1 MSKYLST
8 PGVADKIPSIN
19 GPVLKAVPPNSRKGF
34 YLQPWHLNFSE
45 NAKCGKFPSNVAM
58 RLHLPSFLNRGF
70 EGDREPLEVR
80 FDQPDLELFSVM
92 YVDGHTKGVCIQAI
106 FGLLAHCAVEPHEVE
121 EDPQFCAVV
130 ALLDAELKMHCKS
143 ASSEFDYKKL
153 SFILEARGVLQEQQ
167 IERAQSRIQPAFRQ
181 SITAGFN
188 LSLEA
193 DQVAHR
199 RHLVAASGDTQR
211 ARAALGAAS
220 IGVFHVDE
228 SHCPIYGMQKSG
240 AGIEAEADAD
250 SSGALSAKLE
260 PWLQSTLGGLNQ
272 GIRRSDNES
281 IIGYVNYVAAGVVS
295 SFKQHFALQQVTGL
309 CHSNPRTFLAVLVL
323 PNRAGDLR
331 STAKPLHS
339 G

>member
-1 MSKYLST
+1 M
-8 PGVADKIPSIN
+8 
-19 GPVLKAVPPNSRKGF
+19 
-34 YLQPWHLNFSE
+34 
-45 NAKCGKFPSNVAM
+45 
-58 RLHLPSFLNRGF
+58 
-70 EGDREPLEVR
+70 
-80 FDQPDLELFSVM
+80 
-92 YVDGHTKGVCIQAI
+92 
-106 FGLLAHCAVEPHEVE
+106 
-121 EDPQFCAVV
+121 
-130 ALLDAELKMHCKS
+130 
-143 ASSEFDYKKL
+143 
-153 SFILEARGVLQEQQ
+153 
-167 IERAQSRIQPAFRQ
+167 
-181 SITAGFN
+181 
-188 LSLEA
+188 
-193 DQVAHR
+193 
-199 RHLVAASGDTQR
+199 
-211 ARAALGAAS
+211 
-220 IGVFHVDE
+220 FHVDE

-295 SFKQHFALQQVTGL
+295 LFKQHFALQQVTGL